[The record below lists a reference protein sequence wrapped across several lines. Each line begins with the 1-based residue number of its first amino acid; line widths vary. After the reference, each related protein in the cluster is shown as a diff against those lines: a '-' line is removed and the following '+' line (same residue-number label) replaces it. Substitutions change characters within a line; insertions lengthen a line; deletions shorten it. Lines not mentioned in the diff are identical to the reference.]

1 MKKVFFKRILAY
13 LIDCTILF
21 FAMVLVNLFV
31 PVFGDIEELNARLT
45 TSMDNYT
52 SGEIT
57 MDEFAE
63 ESNDISYDL
72 MKATYISSIA
82 GIVVYILYFVVFQ
95 AYNNG
100 QTLGKKWLKLQ
111 VVKTD
116 NNNVDINSLLRRSLF
131 PYGILINFILVILL
145 LFTSK
150 SVYLNINTILS
161 NIQIIIMFITLI
173 MMFIKE
179 RGIHDYLAN
188 TKVIE
193 A

>member
-31 PVFGDIEELNARLT
+31 PVFSDIEELNARLT

-161 NIQIIIMFITLI
+161 NIQIIIIFITLI

>member
-1 MKKVFFKRILAY
+1 MKKIFFKRILAY
-13 LIDCTILF
+13 VIDCTILF
-21 FAMVLVNLFV
+21 FVMVLVNLFI

-52 SGEIT
+52 TGEIT
-57 MDEFAE
+57 MDEFVE

-82 GIVVYILYFVVFQ
+82 GIVIYILYFVVFQ

-111 VVKTD
+111 VIKMD
-116 NNNVDINSLLRRSLF
+116 NSNVDINSLLRRSLF
-131 PYGILINFILVILL
+131 PYGILVNFILVILL

-161 NIQIIIMFITLI
+161 NIQTIIIFITLI

-179 RGIHDYLAN
+179 RGVHDYLAN

>member
-161 NIQIIIMFITLI
+161 NIQIIIIFITLI

>member
-57 MDEFAE
+57 MDEFVE

-161 NIQIIIMFITLI
+161 NIQIIIIFITLI

>member
-1 MKKVFFKRILAY
+1 MKKVCFKRILAY

-161 NIQIIIMFITLI
+161 NIQIIIIFITLI

>member
-63 ESNDISYDL
+63 KSNDISYDL

-161 NIQIIIMFITLI
+161 NIQIIIIFITLI

>member
-1 MKKVFFKRILAY
+1 MKKIFFKRILAY
-13 LIDCTILF
+13 VIDCTILF
-21 FAMVLVNLFV
+21 FVMVLVNLFI

-52 SGEIT
+52 TGDIT
-57 MDEFAE
+57 MDEFVE
-63 ESNDISYDL
+63 ESNDISYNL

-82 GIVVYILYFVVFQ
+82 GIVIYILYFVVFQ

-111 VVKTD
+111 VIKMD
-116 NNNVDINSLLRRSLF
+116 NSNVDINSLLRRSLF
-131 PYGILINFILVILL
+131 PYGILVNFILVILL

-161 NIQIIIMFITLI
+161 NIQTIIIFITLI

-179 RGIHDYLAN
+179 RGVHDYLAN

>member
-1 MKKVFFKRILAY
+1 MKKIFFKRILAY
-13 LIDCTILF
+13 VIDCTILF
-21 FAMVLVNLFV
+21 FVMVLVNLFI

-52 SGEIT
+52 TGEIT
-57 MDEFAE
+57 MDEFVE
-63 ESNDISYDL
+63 ESNDISYNL

-82 GIVVYILYFVVFQ
+82 GIVIYILYFVVFQ

-111 VVKTD
+111 VIKMD
-116 NNNVDINSLLRRSLF
+116 NSNVDINSLLRRSLF
-131 PYGILINFILVILL
+131 PYGILVNFILVILL

-161 NIQIIIMFITLI
+161 NIQTIIIFITLI

-179 RGIHDYLAN
+179 RGVHDYLAN

>member
-57 MDEFAE
+57 MDEFVE

-111 VVKTD
+111 VVK
-116 NNNVDINSLLRRSLF
+116 
-131 PYGILINFILVILL
+131 
-145 LFTSK
+145 K
-150 SVYLNINTILS
+150 
-161 NIQIIIMFITLI
+161 
-173 MMFIKE
+173 
-179 RGIHDYLAN
+179 
-188 TKVIE
+188 TKNG
-193 A
+193 